1 METAGEAVKPTTG
14 YNRSVRLFR
23 NRAIAPAVLCVLLSF
38 ASAKV
43 HAQSVAELVLPDA
56 PEPQN
61 TTATDPQ
68 TTDAPA
74 PLTDA
79 EKKKLEREQAAKDL
93 KVAEHQKVLWVVP
106 SYNVYN
112 GQNPVPLSPKQKFHL
127 AIRGSVNPFVL
138 LTVGVLSGYSQ
149 AVDNFPEYGQGME
162 GYAKRYGA
170 NFADSFDGYMF
181 GNAIFTSIL
190 HQDPR
195 YFRRGTGTKLKR
207 FEYAI
212 VYGTV
217 FCRGDNGKRQV
228 NYSNIMGNFA
238 AGGISNLYYPEA
250 DRGFSLTVER
260 ALVVTAEGALGS
272 LFSEFIPD
280 FQDHFFGRHKPSA
293 TPASSP
299 ASAAPAPEEPSKP

>member
-1 METAGEAVKPTTG
+1 MMMPGAAIDPTTG
-14 YNRSVRLFR
+14 YNQRVRFFR
-23 NRAIAPAVLCVLLSF
+23 IKAFASAVLCVLF
-38 ASAKV
+38 ASATI
-43 HAQSVAELVLPDA
+43 HAESVTELALPDA
-56 PEPQN
+56 PTPQN
-61 TTATDPQ
+61 TTASAPQ

-74 PLTDA
+74 PLSDA

-93 KVAEHQKVLWVVP
+93 EIEEHQKVLWVVP

-127 AIRGSVNPFVL
+127 ALRGSVNPFVL
-138 LTVGVLSGYSQ
+138 LTVGAISGYSQ

-195 YFRRGTGTKLKR
+195 YFRKGTGKTWKR
-207 FEYAI
+207 MEYAI

-238 AGGISNLYYPEA
+238 AGGISNLYYPAA

-272 LFSEFIPD
+272 MFSEFIPD
-280 FQDHFFGRHKPSA
+280 LQDHFFGKHKSSTAAPTS
-293 TPASSP
+293 PASS
-299 ASAAPAPEEPSKP
+299 APAPEQPTKP